1 MALDLGSVKDTIVE
15 IRYLYLIGGRT
26 YRTTPS
32 ERPARREPIP
42 QGMSGRGRGRGR
54 GGIPINYPDGL
65 TAKQP
70 SKSPYPD
77 LRPPIGLQPSG
88 GLPASLALSSED
100 RDVLAIRRQ
109 IQQSRSFV
117 GFRIGPS
124 QPPSHFERYSD
135 RYRSVPKTPFAKSP
149 AFCLQEGV
157 HYFSELRSSASRS
170 TMSKPKPGKR
180 KRRNPENL
188 NLGPGEDVFLSD
200 SEEGEE
206 GEGDGDKA
214 GEGKSGREGEGEGG
228 EEDEDDESEKEDDL
242 LSEGSV
248 GGGDFEDGGDDAD
261 SGGDDE
267 PTY

>member
-1 MALDLGSVKDTIVE
+1 
-15 IRYLYLIGGRT
+15 
-26 YRTTPS
+26 
-32 ERPARREPIP
+32 
-42 QGMSGRGRGRGR
+42 MSGRGRGRGR

-65 TAKQP
+65 IAKQP

-77 LRPPIGLQPSG
+77 LRPPIGLQPPNQAVWS
-88 GLPASLALSSED
+88 GLPASLALSPED

-109 IQQSRSFV
+109 IQHSRSFV
-117 GFRIGPS
+117 SFRVGPT

-157 HYFSELRSSASRS
+157 HYFSELRPSASRS
-170 TMSKPKPGKR
+170 TTSKPKPAKR
-180 KRRNPENL
+180 KRRNPENF
-188 NLGPGEDVFLSD
+188 NLGPGEDVFLSE

-206 GEGDGDKA
+206 GGGDGDNA
-214 GEGKSGREGEGEGG
+214 GEGRNWREGEGEGG
-228 EEDEDDESEKEDDL
+228 EEDEDDESEREDDL

>member
-1 MALDLGSVKDTIVE
+1 MTIIIIISAIIPRRASTSHPPRLDLHGGSQQ
-15 IRYLYLIGGRT
+15 
-26 YRTTPS
+26 
-32 ERPARREPIP
+32 A
-42 QGMSGRGRGRGR
+42 MSGRGRGRGR

-100 RDVLAIRRQ
+100 REVLGIRRK

-124 QPPSHFERYSD
+124 PPPSHFERYSD

-157 HYFSELRSSASRS
+157 HYFSELRPSASRS
-170 TMSKPKPGKR
+170 TVGKPRPGKR

-206 GEGDGDKA
+206 GAEGDGDKA
-214 GEGKSGREGEGEGG
+214 EGGKNTREGEGEGG

-242 LSEGSV
+242 LSEGSQ
-248 GGGDFEDGGDDAD
+248 GFDEQFETGGDDAD